1 MDQQPYGE
9 KEITLREE
17 EVLPAI
23 RLCLARVD
31 ALDEQRMAQALPE
44 ALSRFRSRL
53 PADIPGQP
61 WCTAEECAS
70 ATVRLSANVLSG
82 AGADPGSPHSGL
94 VLDVFDG
101 VSDVGL
107 CLLRLAGKAI
117 SLVASDV
124 TNGFLGFALEFLSVS
139 LNAAWGDGQG
149 QGRCAESEGT

>member
-82 AGADPGSPHSGL
+82 A
-94 VLDVFDG
+94 
-101 VSDVGL
+101 
-107 CLLRLAGKAI
+107 
-117 SLVASDV
+117 
-124 TNGFLGFALEFLSVS
+124 
-139 LNAAWGDGQG
+139 
-149 QGRCAESEGT
+149 